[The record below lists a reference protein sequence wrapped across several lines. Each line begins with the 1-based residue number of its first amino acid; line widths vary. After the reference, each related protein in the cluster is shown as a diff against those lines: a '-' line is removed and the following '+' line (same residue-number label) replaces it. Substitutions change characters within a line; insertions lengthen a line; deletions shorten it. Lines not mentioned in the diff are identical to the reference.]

1 MKYDHI
7 NVPAEGEAI
16 TVNADNS
23 LNVPDMPIIP
33 YIEGDGIGVDV
44 TPVMLN
50 VVEAAVETG
59 GIVTAEEHTIY
70 GGFGSAVAEVVA
82 TTHPVPMRILGV
94 PGVFAPTGSPEFL
107 FEHFGLT
114 PQGIRDAALELVE
127 LQGS

>member
-1 MKYDHI
+1 MLQEEGIQARVI
-7 NVPAEGEAI
+7 NVATVKPIDCEAI
-16 TVNADNS
+16 
-23 LNVPDMPIIP
+23 
-33 YIEGDGIGVDV
+33 
-44 TPVMLN
+44 
-50 VVEAAVETG
+50 VEAAVETG

-107 FEHFGLT
+107 LEHFGLT

-127 LQGS
+127 SGEPQ